1 MSQHITCHARATTPF
16 GMMAGRSMV
25 TVTDGGQDCAAI
37 EFHVGPTPV
46 MLVMAESHLHA
57 FIEALAGVCNELY
70 RARVL
75 AELPTIAADLE
86 AAS

>member
-1 MSQHITCHARATTPF
+1 MNQHITCQAKATTPF
-16 GMMAGRSMV
+16 GVMAGRSMV
-25 TVTDGGQDCAAI
+25 TVTEGGQDCAAI

-46 MLVMAESHLHA
+46 MVVMAESHLHA

-75 AELPTIAADLE
+75 ADLPNTAAELE

>member
-1 MSQHITCHARATTPF
+1 MNQHITCQARATTPF
-16 GMMAGRSMV
+16 GVMAGRSMV

-46 MLVMAESHLHA
+46 MVVMAESHLHA

-75 AELPTIAADLE
+75 ADLPNTAAELE